1 MKSFL
6 AVALLSCAALQA
18 QQIPGATELPDR
30 PYAIKKTWIIGGAGS
45 WDYLTADPTARR
57 LYIAHTTQ
65 VQVVDIDAGALTGQV
80 TGLHNARA
88 IALDASG
95 EFGYISDGADNQVKV
110 FDRRSLQVVASIPT
124 GPGPR
129 ALVFEPQTRLL
140 FVICTTPVARPAQ
153 PPNSPPVHESE
164 IKTSV
169 NVIDTE
175 TREPLA
181 EILMPGR
188 LGFAQ
193 TDGNG
198 QVFVN
203 IDNRNQVARIDAQS
217 IAAYL
222 RGHSAA
228 PASNPSSPAKQS
240 ESTHIFDW
248 SHESRLPNSAQNSMA
263 IFSLGPDCTGP
274 SGLAVD
280 AQHGRLFAACNN
292 MKLVVL
298 NASSGEVVTSLNT
311 GPGTDAVAYDPDRGL
326 IYAANG
332 GAQGTLTI
340 VHQDVTDTYA
350 VIQNLATRQRART
363 LAVDP
368 STGQVFLVTDLLG
381 IDLAQPGKIGSL
393 KPAPANGS
401 FQVLVVAN

>member
-1 MKSFL
+1 MS
-6 AVALLSCAALQA
+6 
-18 QQIPGATELPDR
+18 
-30 PYAIKKTWIIGGAGS
+30 Y
-45 WDYLTADPTARR
+45 
-57 LYIAHTTQ
+57 
-65 VQVVDIDAGALTGQV
+65 
-80 TGLHNARA
+80 
-88 IALDASG
+88 
-95 EFGYISDGADNQVKV
+95 
-110 FDRRSLQVVASIPT
+110 
-124 GPGPR
+124 
-129 ALVFEPQTRLL
+129 
-140 FVICTTPVARPAQ
+140 
-153 PPNSPPVHESE
+153 
-164 IKTSV
+164 
-169 NVIDTE
+169 TE

-393 KPAPANGS
+393 KPAPANGT